1 MYTMYMQT
9 HEMLYFTVTLGS
21 LGFGGL
27 VALAFVTLEKLQ
39 ERRNVANSPLLG
51 VVYPQYTNKGE

>member
-1 MYTMYMQT
+1 MQT